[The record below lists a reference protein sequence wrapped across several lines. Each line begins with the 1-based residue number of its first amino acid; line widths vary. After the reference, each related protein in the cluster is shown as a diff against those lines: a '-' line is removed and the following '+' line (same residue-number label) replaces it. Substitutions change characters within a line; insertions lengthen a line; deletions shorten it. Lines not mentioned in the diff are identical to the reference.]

1 LDRSE
6 PAEQISA
13 GSTFLRESFI
23 DVWNIKGTI
32 SMLKDLMEQFESAS
46 ERYAADN
53 GMERDDDWFVLKLQ
67 EEMGEL
73 VQIWNRVTGRGR
85 RKGMSDADL
94 ATALADETADVL
106 GHILLFAHRNG
117 LDLPAA
123 VERKW
128 LFRPQA

>member
-1 LDRSE
+1 
-6 PAEQISA
+6 
-13 GSTFLRESFI
+13 
-23 DVWNIKGTI
+23 
-32 SMLKDLMEQFESAS
+32 MLKDLMTQFERASAS
-46 ERYAADN
+46 YAADN

-73 VQIWNRVTGRGR
+73 VQIWNRITGRGR

-106 GHILLFAHRNG
+106 GHILLFAHRNS

>member
-1 LDRSE
+1 
-6 PAEQISA
+6 
-13 GSTFLRESFI
+13 
-23 DVWNIKGTI
+23 
-32 SMLKDLMEQFESAS
+32 MLKDLMEQFETASAT
-46 ERYAADN
+46 YAADT
-53 GMERDDDWFVLKLQ
+53 GLTRDDDWFVLKLQ

-73 VQIWNRVTGRGR
+73 VQIWNRITGRGR

>member
-1 LDRSE
+1 M
-6 PAEQISA
+6 
-13 GSTFLRESFI
+13 
-23 DVWNIKGTI
+23 DVGNIEGTI
-32 SMLKDLMEQFESAS
+32 SMLKDLMEQFETASAL
-46 ERYAADN
+46 YATHN

-73 VQIWNRVTGRGR
+73 IQIWNRVTGRGR

-117 LDLPAA
+117 LDLNAA
-123 VERKW
+123 IERKW
-128 LFRPQA
+128 RFRPYE